1 VAEFSVNPYRRDPYS
16 GSSFRVRWDGEN
28 IAGVFRISGLER
40 VTDVVTERN
49 GADPTLE
56 HRIPGRTRYE
66 PITLERG
73 RTHDTAF
80 EDWANLISSP
90 AGPMSLAHFRKDVL
104 IELINEQGAVAMAF
118 HVHRAWPSHYT
129 ALGPLDADSDSLALE
144 SLVLEHEGFERDT
157 GVSEPLQT

>member
-1 VAEFSVNPYRRDPYS
+1 VAEFVVNPYRRDPYA

-40 VTDVVTERN
+40 TTDVVNERN

-73 RTHDTAF
+73 RTHDHAF
-80 EDWANLISSP
+80 EDWANLLSSP
-90 AGPMSLAHFRKDVL
+90 AGPMSLAHFRKEVE
-104 IELINEQGAVAMAF
+104 IELLNEQGAVAIVF
-118 HVHRAWPSHYT
+118 RVHRAWPSNYL
-129 ALGPLDADSDSLALE
+129 ALGPLDADSDSLAIE
-144 SLVLEHEGFERDT
+144 SITLEHEGFERDT
-157 GVSEPLQT
+157 SVSEPTQT